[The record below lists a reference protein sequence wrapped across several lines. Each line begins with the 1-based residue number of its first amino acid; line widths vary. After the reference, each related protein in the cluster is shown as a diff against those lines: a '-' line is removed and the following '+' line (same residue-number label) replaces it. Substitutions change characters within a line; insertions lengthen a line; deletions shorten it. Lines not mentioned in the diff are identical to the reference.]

1 MYQIAQMVLILWL
14 PLVLVMF
21 VVMPARLAVVI
32 ALIASW
38 LFLPE
43 LAFPL
48 KLMPDY
54 TKSTATSLGII
65 IGALALDPGGRIF
78 KFKPSW
84 VDLPILVW
92 CIVPFFSSVSNQIA
106 GTGLYDGTS
115 VMVQHF
121 VIYGGPWLIGR
132 LYFTT
137 PEEAKQ
143 LAMGILIGGIIYVPL
158 CLFEVR
164 MSPQLHRMFYGF
176 ATVQDW
182 QQVQRWG
189 GWRPSVFLKHGLAVG
204 VWMATATAM
213 AFWFWLTASKR
224 DLYAVPMWII
234 FGFLFLTTILVKS
247 TGAILIMGFIL
258 TVMVSVKYLRLRLLV
273 TATVACVV
281 LYLGLRITGIM
292 DGSTLT
298 QAAAGVFGEGRASSL
313 QYRLLNENAVVERT
327 SRRPIIGWGG
337 WGRSTNVWIPEL
349 NGYAVPDSLWIN
361 MYGRHGV
368 VGLAALYGSL
378 LLPAF
383 LLFTRMKPGEMVDKR
398 FAAIPGLALVSL
410 TYSIDGLFNAMINPV
425 FIVTG
430 GAVSTLAI
438 TWTKLRAAAREEARR
453 APASG
458 AAPAGAR
465 PSGPPPLNPR
475 RGPAGARA

>member
-1 MYQIAQMVLILWL
+1 MLKFAQMVMILWM
-14 PLVLVMF
+14 PLVWIMF
-21 VVMPARLAVVI
+21 IVIPARVAVVI
-32 ALIASW
+32 ALVVSW

-48 KLMPDY
+48 KMMPDY
-54 TKSTATSLGII
+54 TKSTATSLAILL
-65 IGALALDPGGRIF
+65 GALALDPGGRIF

-84 VDLPILVW
+84 VDLPIAVW
-92 CIVPFFSSVSNQIA
+92 CIVPFFSSVSNQIG
-106 GTGLYDGTS
+106 GTGLYDGMS
-115 VMVQHF
+115 VVVQHL
-121 VIYGGPWLIGR
+121 IWYGAPWLIGR

-137 PEEAKQ
+137 AEEAKT
-143 LAMGILIGGIIYVPL
+143 LALGILIGGAVYVPL
-158 CLFEVR
+158 CLYEVR

-189 GWRPSVFLKHGLAVG
+189 GYRPSVFLRHGLAVG

-213 AFWFWLTASKR
+213 AFWFFLTGSKR
-224 DLYAVPMWII
+224 DVFGVPMWIV
-234 FGFLFLTTILVKS
+234 FGVLFVTTILVKS

-273 TATVACVV
+273 SATVVCVV

-292 DGSTLT
+292 DGTTLT
-298 QAAAGVFGEGRASSL
+298 QMAAGVFGEGRASSL
-313 QYRLLNENAVVERT
+313 EYRLLNENAVVEKT
-327 SRRPIIGWGG
+327 SRRPLIGWGG

-349 NGYAVPDSLWIN
+349 GGYAVPDSLWIN

-368 VGLAALYGSL
+368 IGLAALYGSL

-438 TWTKLRAAAREEARR
+438 TWTRLRAAAREEARR
-453 APASG
+453 GSAAG
-458 AAPAGAR
+458 AAPVGAR

>member
-21 VVMPARLAVVI
+21 VVMPTRLAVVI

-48 KLMPDY
+48 PRMPDY
-54 TKSTATSLGII
+54 TKSTATSLAILL
-65 IGALALDPGGRIF
+65 GALMLDPSGRIF
-78 KFKPSW
+78 RFKPSW
-84 VDLPILVW
+84 VDLPIALW
-92 CIVPFFSSVSNQIA
+92 CIIPFFSSVSNQIG
-106 GTGLYDGTS
+106 GTGLYDGMS
-115 VMVQHF
+115 VVVQHL
-121 VIYGGPWLIGR
+121 IWYGAPWLIGR

-137 PEEAKQ
+137 AEEAKT
-143 LAMGILIGGIIYVPL
+143 LALGILLGGAIYVPL
-158 CLFEVR
+158 CLYEVR

-182 QQVQRWG
+182 LQVQRWG
-189 GWRPSVFLKHGLAVG
+189 GYRPSVFLRHGLAVG

-213 AFWFWLTASKR
+213 AFWFFLTGAKR
-224 DLYAVPMWII
+224 DLYGVPMWLL
-234 FGFLFLTTILVKS
+234 FGVLLVTTILVKS
-247 TGAILIMGFIL
+247 TGAILIMGFL
-258 TVMVSVKYLRLRLLV
+258 MAVMLCVKYLQLRLIV
-273 TATVACVV
+273 TATVVGIV
-281 LYLGLRITGIM
+281 LYLGLRITGVM

-298 QAAAGVFGEGRASSL
+298 QLAAGVFGEGRASSL
-313 QYRLLNENAVVERT
+313 EYRLLNENVVVEKT
-327 SRRPIIGWGG
+327 SRRPLVGWGG
-337 WGRSTNVWIPEL
+337 WGRSTNVFIPEL
-349 NGYAVPDSLWIN
+349 NSYAVPDSLWIN

-368 VGLAALYGSL
+368 IGLSALYGLL

-383 LLFTRMKPGEMVDKR
+383 LLFTRMKPSEMVDKR

-410 TYSIDGLFNAMINPV
+410 TYSIDGLFNAMVNPV

-438 TWTKLRAAAREEARR
+438 TWAASRAKAQDEARQ
-453 APASG
+453 
-458 AAPAGAR
+458 
-465 PSGPPPLNPR
+465 
-475 RGPAGARA
+475 RGPAGAAPGRRPAGPPPLTTRRQPSGARA